1 MMVCARLRPR
11 MGPRRLVRAAR
22 SGVAPRPSARPRG
35 SRRRSWAPMRLLSA
49 WSRCSALLERP
60 KLAPP
65 ATPSRLRRIARLCR
79 AAPPVL
85 TRFSAAAPS
94 ESCSLSSAHS
104 LRQGLGT
111 QTYVNPN
118 YCLCLLLQGC
128 RGPVVPRASPPGAR
142 GPAPAEHS
150 APGGPRFCPV
160 PKYWPPRVKI
170 CYVADQKS
178 LRTGPGPGSRRLETG
193 ARGTG
198 CSRSR
203 GQKRWRGG
211 AKLRD

>member
-1 MMVCARLRPR
+1 MAVF
-11 MGPRRLVRAAR
+11 GPRLWGRAKDPWATPRL
-22 SGVAPRPSARPRG
+22 SARPRVP
-35 SRRRSWAPMRLLSA
+35 RRRSWAPMRLLSA

-142 GPAPAEHS
+142 GPALSEHW
-150 APGGPRFCPV
+150 APGGPRCPRL
-160 PKYWPPRVKI
+160 PKIVGLAVKI
-170 CYVADQKS
+170 WYVADQKS
-178 LRTGPGPGSRRLETG
+178 LRTGPGPGSRRF
-193 ARGTG
+193 R
-198 CSRSR
+198 
-203 GQKRWRGG
+203 
-211 AKLRD
+211 